1 MSNNVFESIRS
12 KDVAI
17 DFTYKLQK
25 QAVNFYENTCRQ
37 MDDTRLRGLLASVLE
52 AKRTRLTTIEALVD
66 RVSGWSLNDKD
77 LVGEY
82 GLFVKM
88 LGEEIGKL
96 LALKDSPATQ
106 DYLETARAFESQ
118 TIEIINRLAPLFS
131 ETERQDFAAI
141 GIDAQQHLQKL
152 SEQ

>member
-1 MSNNVFESIRS
+1 M
-12 KDVAI
+12 
-17 DFTYKLQK
+17 
-25 QAVNFYENTCRQ
+25 
-37 MDDTRLRGLLASVLE
+37 LE